1 MAHGLPHARSEELP
15 EVAIHRS
22 PGRER
27 RRRWQVAPLAPG
39 PHHLEQA
46 VEQAPQ
52 VRRARSTARLR
63 WREERFEQTV
73 LIIAQ
78 GLAAAEVSNQHTVL
92 GCPHRRLPSE
102 GLSPQTPAAAIPHC
116 RSNGEADRSK
126 RALRAPN
133 KTSVR
138 Q

>member
-1 MAHGLPHARSEELP
+1 MAHGLPHARSEELL

-39 PHHLEQA
+39 PHHVEQA
-46 VEQAPQ
+46 VAHAPQ

-73 LIIAQ
+73 SIIAQ
-78 GLAAAEVSNQHTVL
+78 GWAAAEVSNQHTVL
-92 GCPHRRLPSE
+92 GCPLKWTPDLGPRGWPS
-102 GLSPQTPAAAIPHC
+102 
-116 RSNGEADRSK
+116 
-126 RALRAPN
+126 
-133 KTSVR
+133 
-138 Q
+138 